1 MHLPFVQAG
10 LKLSGIQKWAQGGNV
25 ASSCLGSLAWKF
37 LYVGFI
43 FNKAVRAYFLS
54 TCVCVKM
61 YLFNFKQK
69 INLWVCERRIPDLMC
84 GAVWGRAR
92 GLHIAWWFWER
103 GLLKWPAVAA
113 SNARLGEPA
122 ARSSPQVWSAR
133 YPSLPLKE
141 RVRTQRLQERP
152 APDRSRAEDAWGFL
166 ATALGGGSLLLAAP
180 GPPFCASPPC
190 SLLSSETTACHPP
203 GQLLIVFQRNISSSL
218 TRLSRQQHMMEW
230 A

>member
-1 MHLPFVQAG
+1 MWTPDTGFDVWGG
-10 LKLSGIQKWAQGGNV
+10 LGQSAWFTHSVVVLRTGTVKVTRG
-25 ASSCLGSLAWKF
+25 SCQQRTPRGTCGTQS
-37 LYVGFI
+37 
-43 FNKAVRAYFLS
+43 VRATS
-54 TCVCVKM
+54 
-61 YLFNFKQK
+61 
-69 INLWVCERRIPDLMC
+69 R
-84 GAVWGRAR
+84 
-92 GLHIAWWFWER
+92 
-103 GLLKWPAVAA
+103 
-113 SNARLGEPA
+113 PA
-122 ARSSPQVWSAR
+122 ARSSPQVWSTR

-230 A
+230 ALSSAAVSTSVAA